1 MKKKLQTIL
10 LIDDSKADNFINSRI
25 ITKAD
30 VTHTIKVTY
39 GAREALDYLSQP
51 VDGTFPNPEI
61 IFLDIN
67 MPDMTGWDFLEE
79 YQQLDEDQKAGVVVC
94 MLTTS
99 YAEEDRQKAL
109 SYNILSDFSNKPLS
123 VEKLMTIVQNNFPE
137 LF

>member
-1 MKKKLQTIL
+1 MKKKLHNIL

-25 ITKAD
+25 IKKAD
-30 VTHTIKVTY
+30 VTHNIVVTY
-39 GAREALDYLSQP
+39 GAREALNYLSTN
-51 VDGTFPNPEI
+51 VDGVFPNPEI

-79 YQQLDEDQKAGVVVC
+79 YRKLNDNQKAGVVVC

-99 YAEEDRQKAL
+99 YADDDKQKAL

-123 VEKLMTIVQNNFPE
+123 IDKLMGIIENNFPE
-137 LF
+137 LV

>member
-1 MKKKLQTIL
+1 MKNKLRNIL

-25 ITKAD
+25 IKKAD
-30 VTHTIKVTY
+30 VTNNIVVTY
-39 GAREALDYLSQP
+39 GAREALNYLSTS
-51 VDGTFPNPEI
+51 VDGSFPNPEI

-79 YQQLDEDQKAGVVVC
+79 YRKLNENQKAGVVVC

-99 YAEEDRQKAL
+99 YADDDREKAL

-123 VEKLMTIVQNNFPE
+123 FDKLMGIIENNFPT
-137 LF
+137 LV